1 MKKFSLGILCLL
13 SVLPGS
19 LIAQNAWT
27 QQSDQART
35 GWFPNETILN
45 TTTVNQNTFGINF
58 SHQTDDKVFS
68 QPLVVLNVNI
78 PNKGYKNVVFVTT
91 VNNSVYAFDA
101 DVNADAYWQQN
112 YSNKTPAP
120 SGPDCPVCRPI
131 IESELHPDLCGGV
144 LGDASLKLGIIGT
157 PVIDTLAGTMY
168 FVTKVVNP
176 EEPGYDNHD
185 WNDPNPI
192 YPVKYKEYGYTSNG
206 FHQYLHAIDITTGLD
221 RPNSPVEISPT
232 VTGTGD
238 GQISPGII
246 SFNPRT
252 QINRAGL
259 ILSNGKVYITFASNC
274 DNNPT
279 HGWIVSYDAGSLAL
293 VHAYVATP
301 NDGRGGIWMSGTA
314 PAVDESGNIYV
325 TTGNS
330 LNEIPTSND
339 DQNRIHL
346 YTNTLASDPANRG
359 ESVVKLTPDL
369 TLSSYFTPFN
379 YIALN
384 DADEDFG
391 NQVMLIPNTNL
402 SVTGC
407 KDGNIYVMDRA
418 NLGGYDPYQNFVT
431 QVIPLP
437 AGATQHSSY
446 AYFGGPVPLVYQY
459 SENSQL
465 TSYQISGNGLTV
477 DKINAAMPGPSGFT
491 GAFLS
496 VSSNGS
502 DPSTGILWAYQPQNA
517 CMGSCHGILHALN
530 ASDIT
535 QELWNSDMVT
545 NDQLNLFNK
554 FASPSIVK
562 GKVFIVA
569 NKNQLICYGIKT
581 NSSCGNNIAI
591 GKPVSATSGGGSEV
605 NVTDGDLS
613 TRWTAANQDIGY
625 ITIDLGNGTPARFD
639 ICRIAINW
647 VSMNYAKD
655 YDLKI
660 SDDAINWTIIKSVRG
675 NTSAYTE
682 MNNGVTGRYIR
693 MVGITR
699 NGANPYAINEIQVF
713 GAPASDCRLPGEL
726 TANTLS
732 PDTEHISWDS
742 VSGATRYIVKYR
754 HFLSQEWLSKTA
766 DTNYIDLSALS
777 CGSLYYYSVQANCNG
792 VSSEVSQGSFTP
804 TGCLLNSCDIFPG
817 GYHNLDLG
825 DIGVAGSTC
834 KNGNLYTLKGS
845 GIDIGGTFDQ
855 FQFAYTSSDQM
866 DHEAFGLLVQQ
877 DQVYASNKL
886 GIMIRDSL
894 TSTSR
899 FAFMAS
905 VDNGAN
911 FIFEYRDIPGGPVT
925 PGIFP
930 APYPLPWMKL
940 TKTGTNYT
948 GYISPD
954 KVNWTQI
961 GTSVDLHFGNDPVNV
976 PLYGMAVTSANNSA
990 LSTGKIQD
998 FTFDTGNSNPL
1009 PVRLLNFSA
1018 KSVNH
1023 NHVLVSWATSLEH
1036 LTDYFVIQ
1044 RSIDNKSF
1052 ASIAQ
1057 VNAVGESE
1065 SEQDYSIQDN
1075 KPVPG
1080 YDYYRLKEVDKDGNF
1095 YFSPIVAVKFD
1106 APNGFEIYPN
1116 PAGDFTNISSL
1127 RDPMT
1132 DVKLFDITGKLIQD
1146 IHLDGNQIAVQL
1158 NLSLLTKGIFL
1169 VSVKTTT
1176 GIYRQK
1182 LYKQ

>member
-78 PNKGYKNVVFVTT
+78 QNKGYKNVVFVTT

-131 IESELHPDLCGGV
+131 IESELHPDLCGSV

-459 SENSQL
+459 SENSEL

-502 DPSTGILWAYQPQNA
+502 DPSTGILWAYQPINGCNA
-517 CMGSCHGILHALN
+517 NNNNCHGILHAVN
-530 ASDIT
+530 AGDIT
-535 QELWNSDMVT
+535 NELWNSDMTAVDQVT
-545 NDQLNLFNK
+545 IFNK
-554 FASPSIVK
+554 FSCPTIAL
-562 GKVFIVA
+562 GKVYIAA
-569 NKNQLICYGIKT
+569 NLNQLCVYGLKT
-581 NSSCGNNIAI
+581 NTSCVTNVAKGETA
-591 GKPVSATSGGGSEV
+591 VALTTASGFPAS
-605 NVTDGDLS
+605 NVTDGSFS
-613 TRWTAANQDIGY
+613 TSWRANTPGHDVDSIY
-625 ITIDLGNGTPARFD
+625 IDLGNSYD
-639 ICRIAINW
+639 ICRIGITWEASRYGKDFDLKVSDDKINW
-647 VSMNYAKD
+647 ITVS
-655 YDLKI
+655 
-660 SDDAINWTIIKSVRG
+660 SVRG
-675 NTSAYTE
+675 NATTYSE
-682 MNNGVTGRYIR
+682 F
-693 MVGITR
+693 
-699 NGANPYAINEIQVF
+699 NGA
-713 GAPASDCRLPGEL
+713 
-726 TANTLS
+726 
-732 PDTEHISWDS
+732 
-742 VSGATRYIVKYR
+742 
-754 HFLSQEWLSKTA
+754 
-766 DTNYIDLSALS
+766 
-777 CGSLYYYSVQANCNG
+777 
-792 VSSEVSQGSFTP
+792 
-804 TGCLLNSCDIFPG
+804 
-817 GYHNLDLG
+817 
-825 DIGVAGSTC
+825 
-834 KNGNLYTLKGS
+834 
-845 GIDIGGTFDQ
+845 
-855 FQFAYTSSDQM
+855 
-866 DHEAFGLLVQQ
+866 
-877 DQVYASNKL
+877 
-886 GIMIRDSL
+886 
-894 TSTSR
+894 
-899 FAFMAS
+899 
-905 VDNGAN
+905 
-911 FIFEYRDIPGGPVT
+911 
-925 PGIFP
+925 
-930 APYPLPWMKL
+930 
-940 TKTGTNYT
+940 
-948 GYISPD
+948 
-954 KVNWTQI
+954 
-961 GTSVDLHFGNDPVNV
+961 
-976 PLYGMAVTSANNSA
+976 
-990 LSTGKIQD
+990 
-998 FTFDTGNSNPL
+998 
-1009 PVRLLNFSA
+1009 
-1018 KSVNH
+1018 
-1023 NHVLVSWATSLEH
+1023 
-1036 LTDYFVIQ
+1036 
-1044 RSIDNKSF
+1044 
-1052 ASIAQ
+1052 
-1057 VNAVGESE
+1057 
-1065 SEQDYSIQDN
+1065 
-1075 KPVPG
+1075 
-1080 YDYYRLKEVDKDGNF
+1080 
-1095 YFSPIVAVKFD
+1095 
-1106 APNGFEIYPN
+1106 
-1116 PAGDFTNISSL
+1116 
-1127 RDPMT
+1127 
-1132 DVKLFDITGKLIQD
+1132 
-1146 IHLDGNQIAVQL
+1146 
-1158 NLSLLTKGIFL
+1158 
-1169 VSVKTTT
+1169 
-1176 GIYRQK
+1176 
-1182 LYKQ
+1182 